1 MNPLDVALGP
11 CIHIVD
17 DEVAIRH
24 ALAFLM
30 QSHDMPFAVYED
42 GEVFLR
48 KLDAQPLMR
57 GVVLLD
63 VRMSPVSGLEVH
75 DQLIARH
82 CRMPVIFLSGHGDI
96 PMAVRAVN
104 NGALDFIEKPF
115 DPDGLLRRLS
125 KALGLE
131 ADRHQ
136 LQQAQ
141 SQLRTVILGLSDR
154 ELSVMRMV
162 ALGKLNK
169 VIANEL
175 GISMRTVEVHRA
187 KVYEKLGVRSGAE
200 VATLLVQFESV

>member
-1 MNPLDVALGP
+1 
-11 CIHIVD
+11 
-17 DEVAIRH
+17 
-24 ALAFLM
+24 
-30 QSHDMPFAVYED
+30 
-42 GEVFLR
+42 
-48 KLDAQPLMR
+48 
-57 GVVLLD
+57 
-63 VRMSPVSGLEVH
+63 VH

-136 LQQAQ
+136 SQQAQ

-154 ELSVMRMV
+154 ELPVMRMV